1 MNRYRQTITTYLDL
15 LSNFAVEPKEFESVL
30 HPEILQTEYPNALTK
45 KVTIS
50 NWDDLFR
57 RMPAGKNL
65 LKRQIFRMQ
74 NYLES
79 GDTVVVEADW
89 EATIRADLG
98 PFKADQN
105 LKAYF
110 CMIFEFKEN
119 QIYRQKNYDCFEP
132 FA

>member
-1 MNRYRQTITTYLDL
+1 MNRYKQTITTYLDL
-15 LSNFAVEPKEFESVL
+15 LSNFVVEPKDFESVL

-74 NYLES
+74 TYLES
-79 GDTVVVEADW
+79 GDTAVVEADW

-119 QIYRQKNYDCFEP
+119 KIHRQKNYDCFEP